1 MGGVTNS
8 HVMVNS
14 TWYKNSTAFS
24 PVNGRIKLLRQAPS
38 ANGTVHSW
46 ELMFSPLSSSKDN
59 GIYGC
64 MVTLTSQLQGVVFST
79 RSSGSLMTLAVKGD
93 ILITRVKVLIPYIVP
108 SGQNRENK

>member
-24 PVNGRIKLLRQAPS
+24 PVNGHIKLLRQAPS

-46 ELMFSPLSSSKDN
+46 QLMFSPLSSSKDN
-59 GIYGC
+59 GC

-79 RSSGSLMTLAVKGD
+79 RSSESLMTLAVKGD
-93 ILITRVKVLIPYIVP
+93 ILIPRAKVLIPYIVP